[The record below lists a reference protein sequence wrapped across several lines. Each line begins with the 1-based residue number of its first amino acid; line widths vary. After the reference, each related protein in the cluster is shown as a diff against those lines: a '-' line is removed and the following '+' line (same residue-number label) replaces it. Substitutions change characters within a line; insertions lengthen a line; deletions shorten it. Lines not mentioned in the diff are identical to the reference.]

1 MSTPLS
7 FAGYAAPVAAK
18 DPERWHRRRLFAA
31 SALAVGVIVAIAA
44 YGQRYYLL
52 SAAERP
58 WDPLHS
64 VLRPSGSLGIKLGML
79 GTAMFLVIFLY
90 PIRKRIAWWAKR
102 GSSRHWLDFH
112 VILGLAAP
120 VIIAFHASFKFG
132 GLAGMAFWIMTAVAL
147 SGIVGRYLYSQ
158 IPRSLSSAEVSLK
171 ELRLQQAALMDDL
184 AKQKFLNPA
193 ALAPIFAI
201 PTDDEI
207 RTMPAYRMIL
217 VMMEL
222 DMLRPLQVA
231 RLRNRAEGFGALTLG
246 GLLATSNRELERIVT
261 SAKQCSALAK
271 RIAFLGRTQK
281 VFHLWHVVHRPF
293 SYSFAV
299 LAVIHI
305 GVVISLG
312 FF

>member
-1 MSTPLS
+1 
-7 FAGYAAPVAAK
+7 VAAK

-31 SALAVGVIVAIAA
+31 SALAVTLITALAA
-44 YGQRYYLL
+44 YGQHYYLL
-52 SAAERP
+52 GAADRP
-58 WDPLHS
+58 YDPLHPL
-64 VLRPSGSLGIKLGML
+64 LRPSGPIGIKLGML
-79 GTAMFLVIFLY
+79 GTAMFLAIFLY
-90 PIRKRIAWWAKR
+90 PVRKRVPWLAKR

-112 VILGLAAP
+112 VVLGLSAP
-120 VIIAFHASFKFG
+120 LIIAFHSSFKFG
-132 GLAGMAFWIMTAVAL
+132 GLAGMAFWIMSAVAL
-147 SGIVGRYLYSQ
+147 SGIVGRYLYAQ

-171 ELRLQQAALMDDL
+171 ELRGEQAKLMDEL
-184 AKQKFLNPA
+184 AKQKFLNPG

-207 RTMPAYRMIL
+207 RSMPVYRMIL

-222 DMLRPLQVA
+222 DLLRPFQVA
-231 RLRNRAEGFGALTLG
+231 RLRRQAEGFGVLTLG

-261 SAKQCSALAK
+261 SAKQCSSLAK

-299 LAVIHI
+299 LAVVHI
-305 GVVISLG
+305 GVVMSLG